1 MGLLQSI
8 RGDIQAAKDRDPA
21 ATSTL
26 EVIFT
31 YPGFHARQLHR
42 LAHTLHNGGLRLP
55 ARLISH
61 LGRAVTG
68 IEIHPGA
75 RIGERFFIDHGM
87 GVVIGETTVIGD
99 NCHLYQGV
107 TMGGTSTKRAKR
119 HPTLGKGVVVGA
131 GAKVIG
137 AVTIGDGAKIGAGSV
152 VVTNVPPN
160 ATVVG
165 VPGHIVAYVDP
176 GDETILKLP
185 DPEWDVIQRLET
197 RVAELEQRIA
207 RAGGREEER
216 ALVRGGR
223 VRREAVQH
231 PEPPPGGVR
240 PRRGRGE
247 DVRLRAEPLRPLP
260 RRPRHELHHLRCP
273 PPLPGVPRPQGP
285 PRPELHRYRGQHHQ
299 PRPRRRPHHRRDGG
313 GAHPEVLRRT
323 WRRSTS

>member
-8 RGDIQAAKDRDPA
+8 KGDIQAAKDRDPA

-42 LAHTLHNGGLRLP
+42 LAHTLHTRGLRLP

-61 LGRAVTG
+61 FGRALTG

-87 GVVIGETTVIGD
+87 GVVIGETAVIGE

-107 TMGGTSTKRAKR
+107 TLGGTSTKRAKR

-137 AVTIGDGAKIGAGSV
+137 AVTLGDGAKIGAGSV

-165 VPGHIVAYVDP
+165 VPGHIVAYADP

-185 DPEWDVIQRLET
+185 DPEWDVIQRLEA

-207 RAGGREEER
+207 ELEGGKKDVPSSVEEE
-216 ALVRGGR
+216 
-223 VRREAVQH
+223 
-231 PEPPPGGVR
+231 
-240 PRRGRGE
+240 
-247 DVRLRAEPLRPLP
+247 
-260 RRPRHELHHLRCP
+260 
-273 PPLPGVPRPQGP
+273 
-285 PRPELHRYRGQHHQ
+285 
-299 PRPRRRPHHRRDGG
+299 
-313 GAHPEVLRRT
+313 
-323 WRRSTS
+323 